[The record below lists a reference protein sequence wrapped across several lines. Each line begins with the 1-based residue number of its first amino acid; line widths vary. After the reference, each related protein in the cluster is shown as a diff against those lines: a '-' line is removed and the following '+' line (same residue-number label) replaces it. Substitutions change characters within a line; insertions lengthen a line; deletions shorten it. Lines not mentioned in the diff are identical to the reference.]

1 MAMPRKDT
9 VARISVSLPSRL
21 LDELDLLVKRRGF
34 HSRSQAVAALVR
46 DGLVEMKAELGS
58 GIMAGTI
65 NLVYDHRTRNLQ
77 AKLMGIQHKY
87 YVMVVT
93 SMHVHLENHH
103 YLEVLLVQGPV
114 KDLRKLADELAS
126 CKGVK
131 YSKLQLAAEAL
142 PPLL

>member
-1 MAMPRKDT
+1 MPRKDT
-9 VARISVSLPSRL
+9 VARFSVSLPSSL

-34 HSRSQAVAALVR
+34 HSRSQAVAALAR
-46 DGLVEMKAELGS
+46 DGLVEMKSEVGT
-58 GIMAGTI
+58 GTMAGTI
-65 NLVYDHRTRNLQ
+65 NLVYDYRTRNLQ
-77 AKLMGIQHKY
+77 TKLMAIQHKY

-93 SMHVHLENHH
+93 SQHVHLEHHH

-114 KDLRKLADELAS
+114 EDLRRLTDELAA

-131 YSKLQLAAEAL
+131 YCKLQLAAEAL

>member
-1 MAMPRKDT
+1 MPRKDT
-9 VARISVSLPSRL
+9 VARFSVSLPSSL

-34 HSRSQAVAALVR
+34 HSRSQAVAALAR
-46 DGLVEMKAELGS
+46 EGLVEMKSEEGS
-58 GIMAGTI
+58 GTMAGTI
-65 NLVYDHRTRNLQ
+65 NLVYDYRTRNLQ
-77 AKLMGIQHKY
+77 TKLMAIQHKY

-93 SMHVHLENHH
+93 SQHVHLEHHH

-114 KDLRKLADELAS
+114 EDLRKLTDELSA

-131 YSKLQLAAEAL
+131 YCKLQLAAEAL